1 MNKESCNYCI
11 KFQNESFE
19 LHQLLKSKSLF
30 YKDALLYFAKNSSLC
45 SFYFKDSSKVRNIL
59 KKYDKID
66 NEVFLEQNDKSFKND
81 VENPK
86 KNIIENKDNGK
97 TQRGISNVE
106 FD

>member
-1 MNKESCNYCI
+1 MVNI
-11 KFQNESFE
+11 
-19 LHQLLKSKSLF
+19 LI
-30 YKDALLYFAKNSSLC
+30 YFKMPSPTLC